1 MCLKTATVLL
11 AEDDPNDAFLV
22 QRAFRKAELSHRLVH
37 AADGQQAVDY
47 LSGVPPFD
55 DRLAHPFPNLLLLDL
70 KMPRLNGFEVLE
82 WLQGRAEF
90 RSLPAI
96 VLSSSDHQSDIE
108 QARVLG
114 AAEYY
119 RKPGDP
125 AELLGI
131 IRALDERW
139 LRTNHSLFRV
149 EPLAQLSLPLV
160 QGEPSVERA

>member
-1 MCLKTATVLL
+1 MSLKSATVLL

-22 QRAFRKAELSHRLVH
+22 QRAFKKAELPHRLVH

-55 DRLAHPFPNLLLLDL
+55 DRLAHPFPDLLLLDL

-82 WLQGRAEF
+82 WLQGKAEF
-90 RSLPAI
+90 RALPAI
-96 VLSSSDHQSDIE
+96 VLSSSDHQADIE
-108 QARVLG
+108 QARALG

-139 LRTNHSLFRV
+139 LQRNHSLFRV
-149 EPLAQLSLPLV
+149 EPIAPVPLPLARD
-160 QGEPSVERA
+160 ETSVERA